1 MKRNP
6 TNPWNLADSL
16 KISPEDYE
24 REVLNWLSE
33 ISDNAGATIEFV
45 HRQMVKGHGGDYQI
59 DITGE
64 FSVLGGTTIRIL
76 IECKRHKRP
85 IERDFVA
92 AFVAK
97 IRDTS
102 SHKGMIFSTSGFQR
116 GALELAKSEGIAAIT
131 FVDGQASYVTR
142 SLEPTPT
149 PPSWDDFPRYGGWL
163 LTLDGKAVHSSWVA
177 IDRLDP
183 INQWIHHGVPTFG

>member
-1 MKRNP
+1 MKQNR
-6 TNPWNLADSL
+6 TNPMNPAHPL
-16 KISPEDYE
+16 KISPEEYE

-33 ISDNAGATIEFV
+33 ASGNAGSTVEFV
-45 HRQMVKGHGGDYQI
+45 HQRMVEGHGGDYKI

-64 FSVLGGTTIRIL
+64 FSVLGGAVIRIL

-85 IERDFVA
+85 VERDDVA

-116 GALELAKSEGIAAIT
+116 GALKLAKSEGIAAIT
-131 FVDGQASYVTR
+131 LVDGQANYFTKSMGPTR
-142 SLEPTPT
+142 T
-149 PPSWDDFPRYGGWL
+149 PPSWLEFPKHGGWF
-163 LTLDGKAVHSSWVA
+163 LTTKGDAIHTSWVA
-177 IDRLDP
+177 SDRLDP
-183 INQWIHHGVPTFG
+183 IAQWLQNGVSTSG

>member
-1 MKRNP
+1 MKRST
-6 TNPWNLADSL
+6 TNPWNPTDSL

-33 ISDNAGATIEFV
+33 ASGNAGTTVELV
-45 HRQMVKGHGGDYQI
+45 HQQKVEGHGGDYKI

-64 FSVLGGTTIRIL
+64 FSVLGGATIRVL

-85 IERDFVA
+85 VERDDMA

-116 GALELAKSEGIAAIT
+116 GALKLAKSEGIAAIT
-131 FVDGQASYVTR
+131 FLDGQANYFTKSIGPTR
-142 SLEPTPT
+142 T
-149 PPSWDDFPRYGGWL
+149 PPSWIKFPKHGGWF
-163 LTLDGKAVHSSWVA
+163 LTTEGDAVHSSWVDV
-177 IDRLDP
+177 DRLDP
-183 INQWIHHGVPTFG
+183 IAEWIDD

>member
-1 MKRNP
+1 MKRNH
-6 TNPWNLADSL
+6 TNPLNPAHPLD
-16 KISPEDYE
+16 ISPEDYE

-33 ISDNAGATIEFV
+33 AWGTAGTTVEFV
-45 HRQMVKGHGGDYQI
+45 HQQKVEGHGGDYKI
-59 DITGE
+59 DVTGE
-64 FSVLGGTTIRIL
+64 FSVLGGATIRIL

-85 IERDFVA
+85 VERDDVA

-116 GALELAKSEGIAAIT
+116 GAIKLANSEGIAAIT
-131 FVDGQASYVTR
+131 FMDGQANYVTR
-142 SLEPTPT
+142 SLGPAQT
-149 PPSWDDFPRYGGWL
+149 PPSWVEFPKHGGCF
-163 LTLDGKAVHSSWVA
+163 LTIKGDAVHTSWVA

-183 INQWIHHGVPTFG
+183 IVQWIHD